1 MGALLQM
8 EPLRDEIDSIDKQI
22 IELLSKRFKI
32 SEKIASIKKEKNL
45 PLLDPTREKHIL
57 EKIKSKDPIIQEE
70 LREVYRAIFAESK
83 KVQRLKQHPDCPFKR
98 IQIIGLG
105 LIGGSIAK
113 ALPFPLT
120 NNQPELLIVSTPL
133 ETIVSIA
140 KTIDSKSPLIIMDVG
155 SVKQNITEAF
165 EKLTHDNLEFVA
177 THPFAGKETAGYEN
191 SSPTLF
197 VNAPWAITPHSKNK
211 KETLD
216 QIGHFIEFLG
226 ANPVIIDKEEHDR
239 EAALISHLP
248 GILSRLFYEFAK
260 SESGID
266 LKLAGPGFQSFT
278 RLAKDNPELHR
289 AIETLNHDTIVK
301 LLEKWIEILH
311 KEVI

>member
-32 SEKIASIKKEKNL
+32 SEKIAAIKREKNL
-45 PLLDPTREKHIL
+45 PLFDPTREKLIL
-57 EKIKSKDPIIQEE
+57 EKIKSNDPIIQEE

-83 KVQRLKQHPDCPFKR
+83 KVQRLKQQPVCPFER

-120 NNQPELLIVSTPL
+120 NDKAELLIVSTPL
-133 ETIVSIA
+133 ETIISIA
-140 KTIDSKSPLIIMDVG
+140 KTIDSKTPLIVMDVG
-155 SVKQNITEAF
+155 SLKQNITEAF
-165 EKLTHDNLEFVA
+165 ENLTNDNLEFVA

-197 VNAPWAITPHSKNK
+197 VNAAWAITPHSKNK
-211 KETLD
+211 KGTLD
-216 QIGHFIEFLG
+216 RISQFIEFLG

-239 EAALISHLP
+239 EAALISQLP

-289 AIETLNHDTIVK
+289 AIEKLNHDTIVK